1 MKFNFKVGEYVQLYR
16 RQINPLGGVIDFIP
30 VKGSVGKISDISNN
44 GKMVTVSW
52 KGFVNNGGEWI
63 VHPHNLKRITKEF
76 HDKYGEIVEEVKEIV
91 KADDPYTEFK
101 KKSIERNRLC
111 AFIINGREFPGHICY
126 APAFCNFPINEFK
139 VFFHH
144 LKEEHLD
151 YVDFIINESVF
162 KDFFIEKDANK
173 YPNEVLPINT
183 KIHKSYGVLA
193 ACVAIRSAHEYKGYL
208 EMWHK
213 LVKAGVEK
221 NFSIL
226 IAQLFRQN
234 DGFYRNGDGHSLIG
248 KVNGKRI
255 KDFVEGK
262 FNKKAGSIFAYV
274 IQDGDGYRA
283 DIGVP
288 CAVYEYLAKKKLIT
302 NDRYGYTKQN
312 DPLSDGAIIKMAK
325 DLYEEAM
332 K

>member
-16 RQINPLGGVIDFIP
+16 RQIDPIGGDVEDIP
-30 VKGSVGKISDISNN
+30 VKGSVGLIVSSWAVHI
-44 GKMVTVSW
+44 TVKW
-52 KGFVNNGGEWI
+52 KGVENYRNVWA

-76 HDKYGEIVEEVKEIV
+76 HDKYGEII
-91 KADDPYTEFK
+91 KADDPYAEFK
-101 KKSIERNRLC
+101 KKSIERNGLC
-111 AFIINGREFPGHICY
+111 AFILNGRELPGHICY
-126 APAFCNFPINEFK
+126 APVFGNFPINEFK

-144 LKEEHLD
+144 LKDEHLD

-162 KDFFIEKDANK
+162 KDFFIEKDSNK

-183 KIHKSYGVLA
+183 EIHKSYGVLA
-193 ACVAIRSAHEYKGYL
+193 ACIAIRSAHEYKGYV

-221 NFSIL
+221 NLSIL

-234 DGFYRNGDGHSLIG
+234 DGFYYNGDGHSLIG

-262 FNKKAGSIFAYV
+262 FNKEANSVFEYV
-274 IQDGDGYRA
+274 IQDDNGYRS
-283 DIGVP
+283 DIGIP
-288 CAVYEYLAKKKLIT
+288 CTVYEYLKKKKLIT
-302 NDRYGYTKQN
+302 TDRYGYTKQS
-312 DPLSDGAIIKMAK
+312 DPLSDEAIIKMAK

>member
-16 RQINPLGGVIDFIP
+16 RQIDPIGGDVKYIP
-30 VKGSVGKISDISNN
+30 VKGSVGKIAYIAAAW
-44 GKMVTVSW
+44 VSVHW
-52 KGFVNNGGEWI
+52 KYDDDTWA

-76 HDKYGEIVEEVKEIV
+76 YEKYGEIDEEEEIV
-91 KADDPYTEFK
+91 EAADPYAEFK
-101 KKSIERNRLC
+101 KTSIENDRLC
-111 AFIINGREFPGHICY
+111 AFILNGQEFPGYICY
-126 APAFCNFPINEFK
+126 APAFGNSPINEFK

-144 LKEEHLD
+144 LKDEHLD
-151 YVDFIINESVF
+151 YVDFIISESVF

-193 ACVAIRSAHEYKGYL
+193 ACVAIRSAHEYKGYV

-213 LVKAGVEK
+213 LVKAGVDK

-226 IAQLFRQN
+226 IAQLFRFN

-262 FNKKAGSIFAYV
+262 FNKEASSIFEYV
-274 IQDGDGYRA
+274 IQDNKGYRA
-283 DIGVP
+283 DSGTP
-288 CAVYEYLAKKKLIT
+288 CAVFEYLSKKNLIT
-302 NDRYGYTKQN
+302 TDRYGYTKQN
-312 DPLSDGAIIKMAK
+312 DPLSDEDIIKMAK
-325 DLYEEAM
+325 DIYEEAM